1 MIKNYLWN
9 FIMHLEYLIGNNF
22 KRKTKDSKNTT
33 LDYALDNTRMSCV
46 NKDYKSILDERN
58 QKNKIIKKF

>member
-1 MIKNYLWN
+1 
-9 FIMHLEYLIGNNF
+9 MHLEYLIGNNF